1 MIPPEHFDSFPP
13 RLGMLSFAAVI
24 IVVLERFVEDQL
36 IVSGLV
42 DLDDALKAGEGRHRE
57 RRGRWK

>member
-1 MIPPEHFDSFPP
+1 
-13 RLGMLSFAAVI
+13 MLSFTAVI

-42 DLDDALKAGEGRHRE
+42 DLDDALKSGEGRHRE
-57 RRGRWK
+57 RRGRWI